1 MIQIKESDLDIYI
14 GLMDE
19 VCTSW
24 EFEMI
29 KQHIIRL
36 LGGVC

>member
-19 VCTSW
+19 VCNSW

-36 LGGVC
+36 LGGGC

>member
-1 MIQIKESDLDIYI
+1 MLQVEENELDICI
-14 GLMDE
+14 GMMDE
-19 VCTSW
+19 VCRTW